1 MTQRQSMRRFK
12 LTYFARLLLII
23 YAVFMTSC
31 ARKTIQSVERSTD
44 SIVIVKTDS
53 VVVHDTITTSSILER
68 VDSVNDQTNT
78 YLVIDTAGNVVYQY
92 VYRDRYVTRNRDV
105 SNTNNKSSVKTSKQ
119 SNVQTLASDRESV
132 TKQTKPPNILQ
143 SVIKY
148 IAALILG
155 ALVLLGYLHLRK

>member
-1 MTQRQSMRRFK
+1 MRRFK

-53 VVVHDTITTSSILER
+53 VVVHDTITTNSILER

-105 SNTNNKSSVKTSKQ
+105 C
-119 SNVQTLASDRESV
+119 
-132 TKQTKPPNILQ
+132 
-143 SVIKY
+143 
-148 IAALILG
+148 
-155 ALVLLGYLHLRK
+155 

>member
-1 MTQRQSMRRFK
+1 MRRFK

-53 VVVHDTITTSSILER
+53 VVVHDTITTNSILER

-132 TKQTKPPNILQ
+132 TKQTEPPNILQ